1 MVTQAAF
8 EPSILLAQA
17 INLLLLFQA
26 FGAVAQ
32 PMEFRVLGLRFAGP
46 LLPMLLEQ
54 RRPQFIEQ
62 HFDLAPVLQSALQHR
77 HQVVGNIHAAPL
89 ATLGEGK
96 DESWVLMATGASSA
110 AWPEAGLADLSQRPF
125 DGWPELAQLLKKELF
140 GIGISGKGAAHV
152 NGIC

>member
-1 MVTQAAF
+1 MPTVSNVSELGSAKAWGRFACTGFDRYFRGGRRRAKEALLGAPLLVTQATC

-32 PMEFRVLGLRFAGP
+32 PMVFRVLGLRFASP

-62 HFDLAPVLQSALQHR
+62 SFDLASVLQSALQQGY
-77 HQVVGNIHAAPL
+77 QVVGNIHAASL

-96 DESWVLMATGASSA
+96 N
-110 AWPEAGLADLSQRPF
+110 
-125 DGWPELAQLLKKELF
+125 
-140 GIGISGKGAAHV
+140 KG
-152 NGIC
+152 